1 VLPPTRIRYR
11 VVALAALLAAVTY
24 FDRVCISILAPL
36 ITRDLKL
43 SQLQMSFVFSAF
55 TFAYAAFEIPSAWWA
70 DRIGARRVLTRIVA
84 WWSTFTILTGAA
96 FNYPSLLVVRWLFGA
111 GEAGAWPTV
120 ARAFSRWIPATERGR
135 AQGVFFMG
143 AHLAG
148 GITPLL
154 VTGMLHLMPWR
165 AVFVVFGAI
174 GFVWT
179 VVWYRWFRDDP
190 EYHAQVNKAELER
203 ILQTRCHTARH
214 HGWGALGRV
223 LSDRNVLL
231 LCAVY
236 FANGY
241 GFYFCI
247 TWLPTYLSKIRGFS
261 AASLAVMAGL
271 PLMMSVF
278 GDVFG
283 GIVTD
288 WVTRRF
294 GLRAGRAFLGGT
306 AYLIAGVAMIAGTA
320 AADPT
325 TAAVL
330 ISVSTA
336 ASMFTLAAAW
346 GTCLDIGGNNAAVVS
361 AAMNTSGQVAGI
373 LSPILLAYIVDRF
386 GSWNAPLYIVGILFL
401 VGAGC
406 WCAIDPRKPIFEK

>member
-1 VLPPTRIRYR
+1 
-11 VVALAALLAAVTY
+11 
-24 FDRVCISILAPL
+24 
-36 ITRDLKL
+36 
-43 SQLQMSFVFSAF
+43 
-55 TFAYAAFEIPSAWWA
+55 
-70 DRIGARRVLTRIVA
+70 
-84 WWSTFTILTGAA
+84 
-96 FNYPSLLVVRWLFGA
+96 
-111 GEAGAWPTV
+111 
-120 ARAFSRWIPATERGR
+120 
-135 AQGVFFMG
+135 
-143 AHLAG
+143 
-148 GITPLL
+148 
-154 VTGMLHLMPWR
+154 
-165 AVFVVFGAI
+165 
-174 GFVWT
+174 
-179 VVWYRWFRDDP
+179 
-190 EYHAQVNKAELER
+190 
-203 ILQTRCHTARH
+203 
-214 HGWGALGRV
+214 
-223 LSDRNVLL
+223 
-231 LCAVY
+231 
-236 FANGY
+236 
-241 GFYFCI
+241 
-247 TWLPTYLSKIRGFS
+247 
-261 AASLAVMAGL
+261 
-271 PLMMSVF
+271 MSVF